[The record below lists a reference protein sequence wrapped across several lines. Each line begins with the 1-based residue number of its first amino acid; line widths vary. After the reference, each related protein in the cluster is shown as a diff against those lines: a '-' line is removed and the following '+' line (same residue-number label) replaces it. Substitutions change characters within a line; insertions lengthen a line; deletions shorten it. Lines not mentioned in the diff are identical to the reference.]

1 MKKIIFNWFLI
12 VVFFVLIFII
22 KEPNIALFILCLL
35 WIGNTYT
42 TERHRKFIHVF
53 QVLNDIRFFAV
64 SKKIGI
70 TAEEGQAMSDEVE
83 MERLSEIERKRL
95 HKDMDDLGL

>member
-22 KEPNIALFILCLL
+22 KESNIALFILCLL